1 MAQTFKT
8 GDLSFSG
15 ALAGVALGIQSYHIL
30 ELKGLIPADVWQKE
44 MAMYELEL
52 EEETQAAI
60 CRTMAEIREG

>member
-15 ALAGVALGIQSYHIL
+15 ALAGIALGIPSYHIL
-30 ELKGLIPADVWQKE
+30 ELKGLIPADVWQQE

-52 EEETQAAI
+52 EEETQADI